1 MLGAGTIWFGRRWP
15 MDNERYVDPTAD
27 ERDAFL
33 DAYLAGVAGE
43 GADIMLD
50 CAAAYGHAE
59 ARLGAMLAARPSW
72 RDRLIVATKWG
83 EDFDVD
89 TETSVT
95 DHSVDR
101 LHASFDR
108 SVQRLG
114 QVDLLYIHRAL
125 PEVLQDQAVLE
136 AMVALRSSRRGGL
149 SMIGA
154 SISRRDSLALAAAG
168 LGVELDVVQMP
179 AWLFFERPDDVDA
192 LARLGLAIVVNG
204 PYRTA
209 DGLEP
214 RAAYTRLL
222 QAPQAPVILTGTRH
236 HLMETL
242 DFL

>member
-1 MLGAGTIWFGRRWP
+1 
-15 MDNERYVDPTAD
+15 
-27 ERDAFL
+27 
-33 DAYLAGVAGE
+33 
-43 GADIMLD
+43 
-50 CAAAYGHAE
+50 
-59 ARLGAMLAARPSW
+59 LGAMLAARPAW

-101 LHASFDR
+101 LHDSFER

-114 QVDLLYIHRAL
+114 QVDLLYIHRTL
-125 PEVLQDQAVLE
+125 PEVLEADDVLE

-154 SISRRDSLALAAAG
+154 SISRRDSLALASAG
-168 LGVELDVVQMP
+168 QGAVFDVVQMP

-192 LARLGLAIVVNG
+192 LSQSGVAIVVNG
-204 PYRTA
+204 PFRTA

-236 HLMETL
+236 HIAETL
-242 DFL
+242 GYL